1 MQHLF
6 FQITITL
13 NPIIIHKLWEK
24 IFNQSWWEIK
34 VRRPRHGNDSIF
46 AHTLQ
51 RPPWGP
57 GPGDRIQKADIR
69 PLLPLWL
76 WPGGVTPL
84 SVWGQVAP
92 LRLRWV
98 RGLVCLSLITGARHG
113 AGARAASGPGPWPR
127 RRGPGAAW
135 TLDKHTSSWLSI
147 IFSIKPDYFSLFL
160 WNESWVF
167 NFGFFFNSQFILSF
181 PCVTDWRLWSLLVFD
196 LDFCDVME
204 FLTILFSM
212 KLKCV
217 SVAGAECCVQPD
229 QTKYRT
235 KSSNSWSLP
244 HKALF
249 TRYQIKLILTH
260 RSLLGK

>member
-57 GPGDRIQKADIR
+57 GPGDRIQKADIL
-69 PLLPLWL
+69 PLLSVTSDQVV
-76 WPGGVTPL
+76 WPPSQCGGKWRL
-84 SVWGQVAP
+84 S
-92 LRLRWV
+92 LRWV
-98 RGLVCLSLITGARHG
+98 RSLITGARHG
-113 AGARAASGPGPWPR
+113 AGAGARAASGPGPRPETR

-135 TLDKHTSSWLSI
+135 TLDKHTSSLLSI
-147 IFSIKPDYFSLFL
+147 IFSLKPDYFSLFL

-167 NFGFFFNSQFILSF
+167 NFGFFFNSRFNLSF